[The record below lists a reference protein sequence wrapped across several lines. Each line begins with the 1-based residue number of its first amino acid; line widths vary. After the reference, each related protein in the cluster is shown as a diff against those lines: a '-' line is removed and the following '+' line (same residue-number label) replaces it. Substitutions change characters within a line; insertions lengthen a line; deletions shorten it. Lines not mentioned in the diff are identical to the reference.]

1 MNNVLTFEKESLLR
15 VSASSPARTGALP
28 GPTQGKGANASND
41 PFDPTITCTLTIT
54 YPR

>member
-1 MNNVLTFEKESLLR
+1 MNNALTFEKESLLR

-28 GPTQGKGANASND
+28 GPTQPRGANGFND
-41 PFDPTITCTLTIT
+41 PFDPTITATLTVT